1 MMPRVIL
8 VTAAP
13 QVQMERPLA
22 SANASASGNVD
33 ELTEPWWG
41 DIAIA
46 TSLN

>member
-22 SANASASGNVD
+22 SGNASAIGNVD
-33 ELTEPWWG
+33 ELTEPWWALG
-41 DIAIA
+41 HCHL
-46 TSLN
+46 S